1 MLAQLI
7 NDSVN
12 TLAVLPADPTA
23 YVYYLSLMAIGSLI
37 VFRVR

>member
-7 NDSVN
+7 SDSVD
-12 TLAVLPADPTA
+12 TLAVLPADPGA

-37 VFRVR
+37 VSRLR